1 MEIKVKLF
9 IIMVSLVIVTLL
21 VASIISINS
30 FSTGMIS
37 EIRKHQ
43 EDNSVSTMNKISKT
57 MFDRI
62 SDIKFLTDP
71 NNIILSQPIP
81 EKKLEYLKSVL
92 QIDRHTYDL
101 ATIFDKNGKEIGD
114 TSNSG
119 VVGTNASH
127 EAFFKI
133 AAKGDIYLDKA
144 PVFSNKS
151 SNTRIIRIAGPL
163 YDSLGKVTGV
173 LLLVFPFSKI
183 SQILQTE
190 STLPYTE
197 INLVSTN
204 GSIMYSNYYDNSVF
218 PKSLNHQPIFA
229 KIQNSSNS
237 IESLISTN
245 LKGQGDALFVAAK
258 DNGYLDYPGSGWFLI
273 TAQDTE
279 QAFRPVLDLRNSF
292 ILATILVLSV
302 AVITVFFVART
313 ISRPI
318 TQLKESA
325 DKISKGE
332 LDLSIKATTDDEI
345 GELARHLDNMRESIK
360 TTNRSLYSQTKELEK
375 ANKELTSKE
384 QELAKAYDTLKE
396 SEKAKEEFISM
407 VSHELKTPIVPI
419 KVYSEMLLKTNS
431 LGILNAKQRKAM
443 QTVARS
449 IEKLDALVGDVLDVY
464 KLDIGKLT
472 LSKYDADVTELINGT
487 ISDLTPITV
496 EKQIE
501 LKSDIR
507 TAKDDSV
514 FCDPKR
520 IEQVLSNLV
529 KNSVDF
535 VPDKGGRIIIRVEK
549 VQNANSEVI
558 FTVEDNGIGIT
569 AEERHR
575 LFDKFYQVDT
585 SVTRKHGGTGLGL
598 AICKG
603 IVEAHGGKIWIDD
616 NYTNGASFK
625 FTIPGSQGLGI
636 NENSH

>member
-43 EDNSVSTMNKISKT
+43 EDNSVSTMNKVSKS

-71 NNIILSQPIP
+71 NNIILSQLIP
-81 EKKLEYLKSVL
+81 TEKKLEYLKSVL
-92 QIDRHTYDL
+92 KIDRHTYDL
-101 ATIFDKNGKEIGD
+101 AAIFDKDGKEIGD

-119 VVGTNASH
+119 LVGHYASH
-127 EAFFKI
+127 TTFFKI
-133 AAKGDIYLDKA
+133 AARGDIYLDKA
-144 PVFSNKS
+144 PIFSNN
-151 SNTRIIRIAGPL
+151 SNNRILRVAGPL
-163 YDSLGKVTGV
+163 YDSVGKITGV

-190 STLPYTE
+190 SALPYTE

-258 DNGYLDYPGSGWFLI
+258 ETGYLDYPGSGWFLI

-292 ILATILVLSV
+292 LLATILVLSV

-318 TQLKESA
+318 THLKESA

-332 LDLSIKATTDDEI
+332 LDISIKATTDDEI
-345 GELARHLDNMRESIK
+345 GELARHLDKMRESIQ

-375 ANKELTSKE
+375 ANKELTTKE

-449 IEKLDALVGDVLDVY
+449 IEKLDVLVGDVLDVY

-472 LSKYDADVTELINGT
+472 LSKYDADVTDLINRT

-507 TAKDDSV
+507 TAKDDTV

-520 IEQVLSNLV
+520 IEQVISNLV

-535 VPDKGGRIIIRVEK
+535 VSDKGGRIIIRVEK
-549 VQNANSEVI
+549 V
-558 FTVEDNGIGIT
+558 
-569 AEERHR
+569 
-575 LFDKFYQVDT
+575 
-585 SVTRKHGGTGLGL
+585 
-598 AICKG
+598 
-603 IVEAHGGKIWIDD
+603 
-616 NYTNGASFK
+616 
-625 FTIPGSQGLGI
+625 
-636 NENSH
+636 

>member
-43 EDNSVSTMNKISKT
+43 EDNSVSTMNKVSES

-62 SDIKFLTDP
+62 SDIKFLTGP

-81 EKKLEYLKSVL
+81 TEKKLEYLKSVL
-92 QIDRHTYDL
+92 RHTYDL
-101 ATIFDKNGKEIGD
+101 AAIFDKNGKEIGG

-119 VVGTNASH
+119 VVGPNASH
-127 EAFFKI
+127 ETFFKI
-133 AAKGDIYLDKA
+133 AARGDIYLDKA
-144 PVFSNKS
+144 PIFSNN
-151 SNTRIIRIAGPL
+151 SNNRILRVAGPL

-173 LLLVFPFSKI
+173 LLLVFPFSNI

-190 STLPYTE
+190 SALPYTE

-229 KIQNSSNS
+229 KIQNSSNP

-258 DNGYLDYPGSGWFLI
+258 ETGYLDYPGSGWFLI

-292 ILATILVLSV
+292 LLATILVLSV

-345 GELARHLDNMRESIK
+345 GELARHLDNMRESIQ

-375 ANKELTSKE
+375 ANKELTTKE

-431 LGILNAKQRKAM
+431 LGTLNAKQRKAM

-449 IEKLDALVGDVLDVY
+449 IEKLDVLVGDVLDVY

-472 LSKYDADVTELINGT
+472 LSKYDADVTDLINRT

-520 IEQVLSNLV
+520 IEQVISNLV

-549 VQNANSEVI
+549 VQNANSEFI

-598 AICKG
+598 AICRG

-616 NYTNGASFK
+616 NYTKGASFK
-625 FTIPGSQGLGI
+625 FTIPGSQGL

>member
-1 MEIKVKLF
+1 M
-9 IIMVSLVIVTLL
+9 IVCCYDCQF
-21 VASIISINS
+21 SILIL
-30 FSTGMIS
+30 
-37 EIRKHQ
+37 
-43 EDNSVSTMNKISKT
+43 
-57 MFDRI
+57 DRFN
-62 SDIKFLTDP
+62 IKFLTDRNSVIVSESTP
-71 NNIILSQPIP
+71 T

-92 QIDRHTYDL
+92 RIDKHTYDL
-101 ATIFDKNGKEIGD
+101 AAIFDNNGKEIVD
-114 TSNSG
+114 TSNAS
-119 VVGTNASH
+119 VVGTDRSH
-127 EAFFKI
+127 ESFFKSAVRGI
-133 AAKGDIYLDKA
+133 IYYDKV
-144 PVFSNKS
+144 PVISN
-151 SNTRIIRIAGPL
+151 NPLNHYVIRVSGPL
-163 YDSLGKVTGV
+163 YATNGNIHGV
-173 LLLVFPFSKI
+173 LLLEFPLSKI
-183 SQILQTE
+183 SQILQTG
-190 STLPYTE
+190 TMLPHTE
-197 INLVSTN
+197 INLISNN
-204 GSIMYSNYYDNSVF
+204 GSIMYSTSYNDSNLQ
-218 PKSLNHQPIFA
+218 KSLSHLPIFA
-229 KIQNSSNS
+229 KIKNSSNS
-237 IESLISTN
+237 IESLIATN
-245 LKGQGDALFVAAK
+245 INGQGDALFVASK
-258 DNGYLDYPGSGWFLI
+258 DKGYLDYPGSAWFLI
-273 TAQDTE
+273 TAQATE
-279 QAFRPVLDLRNSF
+279 QTFSRVLDLRNSF
-292 ILATILVLSV
+292 ILALILVLSV
-302 AVITVFFVART
+302 EIIAAFFAART
-313 ISRPI
+313 ISKPI
-318 TQLKESA
+318 TELKEAA

-332 LDLSIKATTDDEI
+332 LDLNIKATADDEI
-345 GELARHLDNMRESIK
+345 GDLAHHLDNMRESIQ
-360 TTNRSLYSQTKELEK
+360 TRDRNLRLQTKELEK
-375 ANKELTSKE
+375 ANKELTTKE

-520 IEQVLSNLV
+520 IEEVLSNLV

-549 VQNANSEVI
+549 VQNANSEFI

-585 SVTRKHGGTGLGL
+585 SITRKHGGTRLGL
-598 AICKG
+598 AKFKG

-616 NYTNGASFK
+616 NYTTGASFK

>member
-1 MEIKVKLF
+1 
-9 IIMVSLVIVTLL
+9 
-21 VASIISINS
+21 
-30 FSTGMIS
+30 
-37 EIRKHQ
+37 
-43 EDNSVSTMNKISKT
+43 

-81 EKKLEYLKSVL
+81 TEKKLEYLKSVL

-114 TSNSG
+114 TSNSD
-119 VVGTNASH
+119 VVGTDQSH
-127 EAFFKI
+127 EAFFKS
-133 AAKGDIYLDKA
+133 AARGDIYFDKA
-144 PVFSNKS
+144 PVFSNTS
-151 SNTRIIRIAGPL
+151 SSHRIIRVAGPL
-163 YDSLGKVTGV
+163 YDSAGKISGV

-197 INLVSTN
+197 TNLVSTD
-204 GSIMYSNYYDNSVF
+204 GSIMYSNYYDNSVR
-218 PKSLNHQPIFA
+218 KSLDQQPIFA
-229 KIQNSSNS
+229 KIKNSGNS

-245 LKGQGDALFVAAK
+245 LNGQGDALFVAAK

-279 QAFRPVLDLRNSF
+279 QAFSPVLDLRNSF
-292 ILATILVLSV
+292 LLATILVLAV

-318 TQLKESA
+318 TQLKEAA
-325 DKISKGE
+325 DRISKGE
-332 LDLSIKATTDDEI
+332 LDLKIKATTDDEI
-345 GELARHLDNMRESIK
+345 GELARHLDNMRESIQ
-360 TTNRSLYSQTKELEK
+360 TTNRSLHLQTKELEK
-375 ANKELTSKE
+375 ANKEMTTKE

-431 LGILNAKQRKAM
+431 LGVLNAKQRKAM
-443 QTVARS
+443 QTIARS
-449 IEKLDALVGDVLDVY
+449 IEKLEVLVGDVLDVY

-472 LSKYDADVTELINGT
+472 LSKHGVDVAELINRT

-496 EKQIE
+496 GKQIE

-507 TAKDDSV
+507 TAKEDSV

-535 VPDKGGRIIIRVEK
+535 VSDRGGRIIIRVEK
-549 VQNANSEVI
+549 GQNANSEFI
-558 FTVEDNGIGIT
+558 FRVEDNGIGIT
-569 AEERHR
+569 PEERHN
-575 LFDKFYQVDT
+575 LFDKFYQIDT

-616 NYTNGASFK
+616 NYTNGAAFK
-625 FTIPGSQGLGI
+625 FTTPSSQEL
-636 NENSH
+636 NEKSH